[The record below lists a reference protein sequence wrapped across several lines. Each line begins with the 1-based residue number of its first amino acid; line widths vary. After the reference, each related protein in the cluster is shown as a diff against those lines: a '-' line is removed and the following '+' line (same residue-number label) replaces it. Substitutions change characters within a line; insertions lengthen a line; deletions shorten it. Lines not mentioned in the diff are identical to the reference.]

1 MPRAHLVNLRMTQ
14 TREQALEYMHSHGF
28 IHGDVK
34 PGAAESLFDRALL
47 GVAGQATVKLHRPG
61 AMHTQQEQ

>member
-1 MPRAHLVNLRMTQ
+1 
-14 TREQALEYMHSHGF
+14 
-28 IHGDVK
+28 VK